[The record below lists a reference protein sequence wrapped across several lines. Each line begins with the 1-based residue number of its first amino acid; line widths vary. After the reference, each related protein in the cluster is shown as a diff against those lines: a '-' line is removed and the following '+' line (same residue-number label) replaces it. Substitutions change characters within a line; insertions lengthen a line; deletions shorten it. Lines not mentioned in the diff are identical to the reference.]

1 MTDERP
7 DGRNA
12 FEAGL
17 ANEYFAL
24 SGLRSSSIAEAGT
37 RATLFFT
44 TLTGT
49 VLALGFLA
57 GTTSA
62 VVPVAYAALP
72 IVILLGLLSFLRL
85 VDISVEDV
93 GALRAINRIRT
104 YYAGLVPEG
113 TEYFPAPGQKQ
124 AINELVD
131 IGERRAPWR
140 AALTIAATVG
150 VMDALVTGASLA
162 FALAHAGMPTTL
174 AVLIGIAVA
183 LVMIWALFAYQTRR
197 FHAAGRVGEA
207 SP

>member
-7 DGRNA
+7 DGRSA

-24 SGLRSSSIAEAGT
+24 SGLRASSIAEAGT

-62 VVPVAYAALP
+62 VV
-72 IVILLGLLSFLRL
+72 
-85 VDISVEDV
+85 
-93 GALRAINRIRT
+93 ALRAINRIRT

-113 TEYFPAPGQKQ
+113 TDYFPAPGQKQ

-131 IGERRAPWR
+131 IGERRALWR
-140 AALTIAATVG
+140 ATLTIAATVG

-162 FALAHAGMPTTL
+162 FALSHVGAPTAL
-174 AVLIGIAVA
+174 AVVMGIIVA
-183 LVMIWALFAYQTRR
+183 LAIIWGIFVYQSRR
-197 FHAAGRVGEA
+197 FGAALRVVE
-207 SP
+207 STP

>member
-7 DGRNA
+7 DGRSA

-24 SGLRSSSIAEAGT
+24 SSLRASSIAEAGT

-44 TLTGT
+44 TLTGS

-85 VDISVEDV
+85 VDISIEDV

-104 YYAGLVPEG
+104 Y
-113 TEYFPAPGQKQ
+113 
-124 AINELVD
+124 
-131 IGERRAPWR
+131 
-140 AALTIAATVG
+140 
-150 VMDALVTGASLA
+150 
-162 FALAHAGMPTTL
+162 
-174 AVLIGIAVA
+174 
-183 LVMIWALFAYQTRR
+183 
-197 FHAAGRVGEA
+197 
-207 SP
+207 

>member
-162 FALAHAGMPTTL
+162 FALSHLGTPTAL
-174 AVLIGIAVA
+174 AVVVGVIAA
-183 LVMIWALFAYQTRR
+183 LAIIWGMFVYESRR
-197 FHAAGRVGEA
+197 FGAALRVVETT
-207 SP
+207 P

>member
-72 IVILLGLLSFLRL
+72 IVILLALLSFLRL

-162 FALAHAGMPTTL
+162 FALSHLGTPTAL
-174 AVLIGIAVA
+174 AVVVGVIAA
-183 LVMIWALFAYQTRR
+183 LAIIWGMFVYQSRR
-197 FHAAGRVGEA
+197 FGAALRVVE
-207 SP
+207 STP

>member
-1 MTDERP
+1 MSDERP

-17 ANEYFAL
+17 ATEYFAL

-162 FALAHAGMPTTL
+162 FALSHLGTPTAL
-174 AVLIGIAVA
+174 AVVVGVIAA
-183 LVMIWALFAYQTRR
+183 LAIIWGMFVYQSRR
-197 FHAAGRVGEA
+197 FGAALRVVE
-207 SP
+207 STP